1 MRNIFTLLLDAM
13 IQIQRDI
20 QRKNEEIYWAPR
32 SRDVNGF
39 LNQAGTLRI
48 EGELESGKN
57 LEVTGFYLQ

>member
-1 MRNIFTLLLDAM
+1 M